1 MTLAEQVATLRR
13 TVRRLLAERLGE
25 QTGRPFMQ
33 LLALKSIAHGVRSQ
47 AALAER
53 LGVDPPAASRLVDRL
68 EEDGLVHRR
77 AGEDRRCVRL
87 ELGEKG
93 HAEMELVHAALQWV
107 DGELRRYLEPSEA
120 TELQR
125 LLTKLQ
131 DGLTEDR
138 GPTPPGA
145 CATDE

>member
-1 MTLAEQVATLRR
+1 
-13 TVRRLLAERLGE
+13 
-25 QTGRPFMQ
+25 MQ

-107 DGELRRYLEPSEA
+107 DGELRKHLEPAEV

-131 DGLTEDR
+131 DGVSQEEDSSAS
-138 GPTPPGA
+138 GG

>member
-53 LGVDPPAASRLVDRL
+53 LSVDPPAASRLVDRL

-77 AGEDRRCVRL
+77 AGENRRCVRL
-87 ELGEKG
+87 ELAEKG
-93 HAEMELVHAALQWV
+93 QAEMELVTAALHWV
-107 DGELRRYLEPSEA
+107 DGQLRGYLEGSEA
-120 TELQR
+120 AELQR
-125 LLTKLQ
+125 LLAKLQ
-131 DGLTEDR
+131 DGLTRDQ
-138 GPTPPGA
+138 GPTPPGG